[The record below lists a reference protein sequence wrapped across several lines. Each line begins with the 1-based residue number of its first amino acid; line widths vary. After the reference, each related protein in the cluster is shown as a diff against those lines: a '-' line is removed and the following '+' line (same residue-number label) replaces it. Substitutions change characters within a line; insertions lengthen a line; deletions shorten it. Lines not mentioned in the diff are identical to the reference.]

1 MILLC
6 FFRAGEEMK
15 QKMVELSRTN
25 RIVETQ
31 LSELTA
37 ESARNL
43 TSASQLKRNHQITI
57 NQLEDDHQNEIQKH
71 RLGIDHTIEHFS
83 VISARIFYFRARFNY
98 SRHGNDQGGMGKKSS
113 SCRKE
118 FSFTLERNR

>member
-1 MILLC
+1 MFVNIQNLTQL
-6 FFRAGEEMK
+6 FRAGEEIK

-71 RLGIDHTIEHFS
+71 RLGENS
-83 VISARIFYFRARFNY
+83 VYTLCISLVLVY
-98 SRHGNDQGGMGKKSS
+98 SLLT
-113 SCRKE
+113 
-118 FSFTLERNR
+118 F

>member
-1 MILLC
+1 MLLKIRPRE
-6 FFRAGEEMK
+6 FNLDFRAGEEMK
-15 QKMVELSRTN
+15 LKMVDLARKN

-57 NQLEDDHQNEIQKH
+57 NQLEDDHEKEIQKH
-71 RLGIDHTIEHFS
+71 RLGMIH
-83 VISARIFYFRARFNY
+83 N
-98 SRHGNDQGGMGKKSS
+98 
-113 SCRKE
+113 
-118 FSFTLERNR
+118 

>member
-1 MILLC
+1 
-6 FFRAGEEMK
+6 
-15 QKMVELSRTN
+15 MVELSRTN

-71 RLGIDHTIEHFS
+71 RLGENS
-83 VISARIFYFRARFNY
+83 VYTGCLY
-98 SRHGNDQGGMGKKSS
+98 
-113 SCRKE
+113 
-118 FSFTLERNR
+118 TLCTSLIHVLMYPVRTF